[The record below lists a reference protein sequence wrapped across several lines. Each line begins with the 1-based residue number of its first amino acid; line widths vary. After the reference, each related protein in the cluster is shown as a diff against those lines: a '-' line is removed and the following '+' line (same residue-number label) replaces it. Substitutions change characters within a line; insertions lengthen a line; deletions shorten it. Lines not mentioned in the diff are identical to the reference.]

1 MSTFPQLSN
10 IDPTIVNN
18 LKAGTKAG
26 MQASQRVCWIR
37 VFSGAKAGAAEG
49 LIISS
54 NMAYGTFNPSTN
66 VAGGF
71 VYGNSVSGGTIGNT
85 WNGSSII
92 AAGGPLKPS
101 PGITDLQIKEGKD
114 QISRECTLSLQ
125 CFSLEQMEQM
135 QKYFLEPGYSLC
147 IEYGW
152 NSYEGLVH
160 KMPNFGT
167 EAILAAAADRNL
179 NGNNLHQKRVQSLG
193 DYDTFLGFIV
203 GGNVQSDGDKWKI
216 SVKLRGAPGM
226 PTFLQSQNKTLKIN
240 SDGTIKNVP
249 GEPKLYDVSET
260 ISIAAVP
267 DDVRRNRRFK
277 NMFNQLPTTRQIQ
290 PVRDLLNKTKAGGV
304 YAVQWYDF
312 INFDAVVNSSI
323 TTYSSPGWWASVMGA
338 TSGVVTVGNAKI
350 EKEKLFSKNKYI
362 RFELAIDILNTN
374 GEFSDY
380 ILAGK
385 KLPITIDISN
395 AKIGAFPNMFS
406 TKASKLIIPGHMPD
420 FSVYFLNS
428 GVINQ
433 IAGGEFESGG
443 DKFPIVNNEI
453 ETIGGFVES
462 AATDIG
468 PAHTEQGNYWGYL
481 KNLYINFEVFRS
493 KMEQKNKNIR
503 EVLLD
508 MLNEMSSAVNSF
520 WNFQVVEQQD
530 TAGNIILSVIDEN
543 WIGKKVGGAEF
554 FYHSGPNSIF
564 LDANIDIALPSEMTN
579 QIISRRLALANN
591 PDEPIVGVGGFFESQ
606 TDLFL
611 TNYTDSNGNAR
622 KILTQQEKEDQDK
635 RDKEAA
641 DKAAAD
647 AKILPSQTTQAAIDI
662 SKGKEQKLRE
672 DKLQIF
678 LDYSKKGARQLL
690 AEGAQQAAQAL
701 LDKGNELLITTGI
714 DVEGARKRI
723 ADAAAA
729 EKLLDDLEDERDAK
743 IAKVEADI
751 AAEKGAQDILQK
763 QKDAQEKIEK
773 DEDGTLAG
781 KAIGARL
788 EKIDVVPKV
797 IKDNLDEIGEIET
810 PAALKVNF
818 VIFCMDDEPL
828 FDRLK
833 NDAFGNKN
841 GNTAAKGLS
850 HPLPIKYTFKV
861 LGTSG
866 FRRGDTFNII
876 GIPSKYQRHG
886 LFQITEIE
894 HNVSGNTWTTSVTG
908 QYRQLQ

>member
-1 MSTFPQLSN
+1 MSTFPELSN
-10 IDPTIVNN
+10 IDPKILNN
-18 LKAGTKAG
+18 LKTGTKAG
-26 MQASQRVCWIR
+26 FGASQRVCWIR
-37 VFSGAKAGAAEG
+37 VFSGAKSGAAEG

-54 NMAYGTFNPSTN
+54 NMAYGTFNPSTTT
-66 VAGGF
+66 GGRF
-71 VYGNSVSGGTIGNT
+71 VYGNSVSGGTLGNT
-85 WNGSSII
+85 WNGG
-92 AAGGPLKPS
+92 ALNTAGGPLKPS
-101 PGITDLQIKEGKD
+101 PGITGLQIKEGKD

-152 NSYEGLVH
+152 NSNAGLVQQ
-160 KMPNFGT
+160 MPNFGT
-167 EAILAAAADRNL
+167 EAILNAAASRNL
-179 NGNNLHQKRVQSLG
+179 NGNNLHQRRVNSLG

-203 GGNVQSDGDKWKI
+203 GGNVQSDDDKWKI

-226 PTFLQSQNKTLKIN
+226 PTFLQSQNKTLQITN
-240 SDGTIKNVP
+240 NGTIENIP
-249 GEPKLYDVSET
+249 GEPKLYDISDT
-260 ISIAAVP
+260 IAIAAVP

-323 TTYSSPGWWASVMGA
+323 TTYSSPGWWAGLTGA
-338 TSGVVTVGNAKI
+338 TSGVVTVGKAKI
-350 EKEKLFSKNKYI
+350 EKEKLFSTNKYI
-362 RFELAIDILNTN
+362 RFEMAIDILNTN

-420 FSVYFLNS
+420 FSAYFLNS

-433 IAGGEFESGG
+433 IAGGEFTSGNTT
-443 DKFPIVNNEI
+443 FPIVNNEI

-462 AATDIG
+462 AAIDIG

-530 TAGNIILSVIDEN
+530 KDGNIILSVVDEN
-543 WIGKKVGGAEF
+543 WIGKKKGGSEAF
-554 FYHSGPNSIF
+554 VHSGPNSIF
-564 LDANIDIALPSEMTN
+564 LDASIDIALPSEMTN

-591 PDEPIVGVGGFFESQ
+591 PDEPIVGVGGFFESE

-611 TNYTDSNGNAR
+611 TSYTDSNGNAR
-622 KILTQQEKEDQDK
+622 KILTQQEKDDQDK
-635 RDKEAA
+635 IDAA
-641 DKAAAD
+641 AAAAAAD
-647 AKILPSQTTQAAIDI
+647 AKILPSQKTQNAIDI
-662 SKGKEQKLRE
+662 SKAEEQKLRKE
-672 DKLQIF
+672 ITDIRAK
-678 LDYSKKGARQLL
+678 YANEEGARQLL
-690 AEGAQQAAQAL
+690 
-701 LDKGNELLITTGI
+701 
-714 DVEGARKRI
+714 VEGLQEAFDFVTGLFKSEE
-723 ADAAAA
+723 AKKKAA
-729 EKLLDDLEDERDAK
+729 ELEAAKDLAEDKRDAE
-743 IAKVEADI
+743 IAVVEAKI
-751 AAEKGAQDILQK
+751 TAQKGAQEILRK
-763 QKDAQEKIEK
+763 QKEAELKTELDA
-773 DEDGTLAG
+773 DGSIAA
-781 KAIGARL
+781 KSIGANL
-788 EKIDVVPKV
+788 EKIDVVPRV
-797 IKDNLDEIGEIET
+797 IKDKLDEIGEIQNT
-810 PAALKVNF
+810 DVLKKNF
-818 VIFCMDDEPL
+818 MIFCMDDEPL

-833 NDAFGNKN
+833 NDAFANKN
-841 GNTAAKGLS
+841 GGTTAKGLS

-876 GIPSKYQRHG
+876 GIPSKYAKHG

-894 HNVSGNTWTTSVTG
+894 HNVGGNAWTTSVTG
-908 QYRQLQ
+908 QYRQQQ